1 MQPAWPTRQCVVL
14 SREAQALSDNCWISP
29 GSQLRSAT
37 TGCTASCRLHNSQS
51 WFPLLAMGIIMVPA
65 SCDCVRIHEVINAPQ
80 CPARCERLGTLS
92 SSYVHL

>member
-37 TGCTASCRLHNSQS
+37 TGCTAPAGCITQEL
-51 WFPLLAMGIIMVPA
+51 VP
-65 SCDCVRIHEVINAPQ
+65 
-80 CPARCERLGTLS
+80 S
-92 SSYVHL
+92 SGNGNNYGPGLV